1 MGHLGYHG
9 SSHAHFYSLAVVCL
23 FYRNINWNTAVAFRL
38 LLPSLLCNVFAV
50 LTDQARKLGIS
61 ASGPWIRIVL
71 NGFTSYTLF
80 TNVPCTSMIL
90 KLYST
95 WCIMT
100 GAYCFL
106 APEKA
111 MANGLLLGMTVFG
124 VPKGPIV
131 FFAFVLGM
139 IVSTLSI

>member
-1 MGHLGYHG
+1 MILKL
-9 SSHAHFYSLAVVCL
+9 YSTWCIMTGAYCFLAPEKAMA
-23 FYRNINWNTAVAFRL
+23 NGL
-38 LLPSLLCNVFAV
+38 LLGMTVFGVPKGPIVFFAFV
-50 LTDQARKLGIS
+50 LGM
-61 ASGPWIRIVL
+61 IV
-71 NGFTSYTLF
+71 
-80 TNVPCTSMIL
+80 TSMIL